1 MKSCRNSQ
9 TIMIGTYKNISIT
22 QQLFETIEIIDWLS
36 KNCFDKSW
44 VLLRDFFELLSNIF
58 FTNNNIIC
66 VNDRFIQLSLHPA
79 CFLFT
84 SVQKNKKLKYFVKS
98 NMPLI
103 KCYMMKPFSNSI
115 IIVIIILLLTRSTTD
130 RCHLLYLLLCSTIYT
145 YSSAWFAIYRTC
157 HEFTV

>member
-22 QQLFETIEIIDWLS
+22 QQLLETIEIIDWLS

-58 FTNNNIIC
+58 FLPTTTSYVSMTASFNYLYIRR
-66 VNDRFIQLSLHPA
+66 VS
-79 CFLFT
+79 FLLPF
-84 SVQKNKKLKYFVKS
+84 KKIKKLKYFVKS

-130 RCHLLYLLLCSTIYT
+130 RCHLLYLLLVYYT

>member
-58 FTNNNIIC
+58 FYQQQHHMCQWPLHSII
-66 VNDRFIQLSLHPA
+66 
-79 CFLFT
+79 FT
-84 SVQKNKKLKYFVKS
+84 SGVFPFNFRSKKIKKLKYFVKS

-130 RCHLLYLLLCSTIYT
+130 RCHLLYLLLVYYK

>member
-22 QQLFETIEIIDWLS
+22 QQLLETIEIIDWLS

-44 VLLRDFFELLSNIF
+44 VLFSGFFELLSNIF

-79 CFLFT
+79 CFLLT
-84 SVQKNKKLKYFVKS
+84 SVQKNEKAKIFREIKYAVNQVLHDEAIFKFYYY
-98 NMPLI
+98 
-103 KCYMMKPFSNSI
+103 CHYYI
-115 IIVIIILLLTRSTTD
+115 IIDKVN
-130 RCHLLYLLLCSTIYT
+130 H
-145 YSSAWFAIYRTC
+145 W
-157 HEFTV
+157 

>member
-22 QQLFETIEIIDWLS
+22 QQLLETIEIIDWLS

-58 FTNNNIIC
+58 FTNSNNIIC

-84 SVQKNKKLKYFVKS
+84 SVQKNKKAKIFREIKYAVNQVLHDEAIFKFYYY
-98 NMPLI
+98 
-103 KCYMMKPFSNSI
+103 CHYYI
-115 IIVIIILLLTRSTTD
+115 IIDKVN
-130 RCHLLYLLLCSTIYT
+130 H
-145 YSSAWFAIYRTC
+145 W
-157 HEFTV
+157 